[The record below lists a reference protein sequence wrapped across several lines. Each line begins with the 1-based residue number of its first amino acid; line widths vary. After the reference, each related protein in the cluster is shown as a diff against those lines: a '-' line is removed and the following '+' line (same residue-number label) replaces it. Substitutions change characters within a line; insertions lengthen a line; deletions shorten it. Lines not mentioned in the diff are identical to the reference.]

1 MNGAAVLEMA
11 RTFDGTKLKQLREAR
26 GVSKETLAGA
36 AGCSVPTITNIET
49 GKHEPKGG
57 LLGRLADALGLRHV
71 DDFYRV
77 TK

>member
-1 MNGAAVLEMA
+1 MSGAAILEMT
-11 RTFDGTKLKQLREAR
+11 RTFDGTKVKVFREAR

-36 AGCSVPTITNIET
+36 AGCSVQTITNIESGT
-49 GKHEPKGG
+49 HGPRGS

-71 DDFYRV
+71 DDLYRV